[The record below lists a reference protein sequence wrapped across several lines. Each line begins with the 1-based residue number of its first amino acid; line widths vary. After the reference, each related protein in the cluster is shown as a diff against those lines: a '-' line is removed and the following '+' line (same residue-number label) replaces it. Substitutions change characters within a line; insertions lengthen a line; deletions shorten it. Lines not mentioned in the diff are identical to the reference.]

1 MLDGIRRF
9 FISADFY
16 KSLTFILAALVP
28 ILVSSYYFSQV
39 EIGFAIALG
48 VFYNSPTNS
57 IGSVKHRT
65 IGMVYSILLT
75 TFATIVTG
83 YAAFHIALLVP
94 VLAILTFTISY
105 ISVFG
110 FRASL
115 VSLAG
120 MLAVVISFANS
131 YVDLS
136 VFEYGIYVFIG
147 GVWYLLVSSI
157 LNFLNP
163 KMYIEELLSDTMRLT
178 GSYLGIRA
186 ELLRGEID
194 SDSLQTKL
202 FEYQSELS
210 DKHEA
215 LREVILSQRQ
225 KSGFSNR
232 IRRKFLL
239 FIELVDM
246 LELAIATPIDYDK
259 VAMIFKDK
267 PETLVPFVDLIE
279 AMATHLNYI
288 SKVIIRDEKVQGS
301 SDIRAL
307 LKKIRSTIDTFK
319 QQDISAATSD
329 GFYILVNLFE
339 YQAAQAQKLN
349 AMERVLNVFTKNNQ
363 LKNEAE
369 GDLRFLTPQDYGF
382 TKLRENFS
390 MKSSIFRHSLRL
402 SVVMVVGFVIG
413 HLLSLQNPYWILI
426 TILVIMRP
434 SYGLTKKRMQHRVFG
449 TLIGAVIALVLVYL
463 IQNTF
468 VFGVLA
474 AVSLVLALSLVQL
487 NYRTFAIFLT
497 LHIVFLHAVYHPD
510 VLDAIQY
517 RIADTLLGAGLAILS
532 NLFLFPS
539 WEFMTIEDSVS
550 KTLQSNAGYLRQIA
564 AIYTTKSNDFSDY
577 KLSRKSAFLDI
588 GDLNAAF
595 QRMTQEPKS
604 KQKYFSEIYDL
615 VVLSNTF
622 LSSLASLGTFIQ
634 THETTAISSSVETFV
649 VNILENI
656 ENAVLVVQG
665 KHIQE
670 SNMTVHVD
678 VAASELEKKYK
689 SLSKNFD
696 KILLENPSEEIAALS
711 LELQET
717 KLVIEQMSY
726 LLKLS
731 HNLLQKVT
739 TYKKTNS

>member
-28 ILVSSYYFSQV
+28 ILLSYYCFSQV

-57 IGSVKHRT
+57 HGSVKHRT
-65 IGMVYSILLT
+65 VGMMYSIVLT
-75 TFATIVTG
+75 TTATIITG
-83 YAAFHIALLVP
+83 FAASHILVLLP
-94 VLAILTFTISY
+94 VLATLTFVISY

-131 YVDLS
+131 YVNLS
-136 VFEYGIYVFIG
+136 VFEYGFFVFIG
-147 GVWYLLVSSI
+147 GIWYLIVSSV

-178 GSYLGIRA
+178 GSYLGVRA
-186 ELLRGEID
+186 ELLKGELD
-194 SDSLQTKL
+194 RDVLQTKL
-202 FEYQSELS
+202 FECQSQLS
-210 DKHEA
+210 EKHEA

-232 IRRKFLL
+232 IRRKYLL
-239 FIELVDM
+239 FTELVDM
-246 LELAIATPIDYDK
+246 FELAIATPIDYNK
-259 VAMIFKDK
+259 VTSIFKNK
-267 PETLVPFVDLIE
+267 PETIAPFVALIE
-279 AMATHLNYI
+279 AMASHLNYI
-288 SKVIIRDEKVQGS
+288 SKVIIRDEKVKGS

-307 LKKIRSTIDTFK
+307 LKKIRRTIDIFK
-319 QQDISAATSD
+319 QHELSEVSND

-349 AMERVLNVFTKNNQ
+349 AMERVLNVFTKNNH
-363 LKNEAE
+363 LKKDSE
-369 GDLRFLTPQDYGF
+369 GDLRFLTPQDYGLE
-382 TKLRENFS
+382 KLRENFS

-402 SVVMVVGFVIG
+402 SIAMVVGYLMG
-413 HLLSLQNPYWILI
+413 YLLSLQNPYWILI

-434 SYGLTKKRMQHRVFG
+434 SYGLTKKRLQHRVLG
-449 TLIGAVIALVLVYL
+449 TLIGAAIALFLVYT

-474 AVSLVLALSLVQL
+474 ALSLVLALSLVQL

-497 LHIVFLHAVYHPD
+497 LHIVFLHAVFHPD
-510 VLDAIQY
+510 VLNAIQY
-517 RIADTLLGAGLAILS
+517 RITDTLLGAGLAMLS

-539 WEFMTIEDSVS
+539 WEFMTIEDSIS
-550 KTLQSNAGYLRQIA
+550 KTLQSNAGYLQQIEKV
-564 AIYTTKSNDFSDY
+564 YTTKSDDYSEY
-577 KLSRKSAFLDI
+577 KLSRKSAFLNI

-604 KQKYFSEIYDL
+604 RQKYFSEIYDL

-634 THETTAISSSVETFV
+634 THETTAISSSVKTFV
-649 VNILENI
+649 SNILENI
-656 ENAVLVVQG
+656 NSATLVLQG

-670 SNMTVHVD
+670 NNKMIDVD
-678 VAASELEKKYK
+678 EAALELEKKYK
-689 SLSKNFD
+689 SLSRNFD
-696 KILLENPSEEIAALS
+696 KILLDNPSEEITALS
-711 LELQET
+711 LELQEA

-726 LLKLS
+726 LLSLS
-731 HNLLQKVT
+731 KSLLQKIT
-739 TYKKTNS
+739 AYKQD